1 MNHAS
6 PRMPWKAGFNPS
18 TTIDDIYY
26 CFRLLLGRNPGE
38 REWSSHV
45 WRAGEDLTGVV
56 RSYLSSREFSQRKML
71 AHEAPVDIELI
82 KLNGFS
88 IYTSAS
94 DVAVGKHVRA
104 NAYEPDVTAI
114 FRRFLRPGMAV
125 IDVGA
130 NIGYFTMLSASL
142 VGPKGYVL
150 AVEPNPNN
158 VRMLEG
164 SRRVNG
170 FDQVELAYAAAWSK
184 KGLLALNASYSN
196 GVTSAIET
204 GIGALMAVQIV
215 PSFTLSA
222 LAPQDRPVDFVK
234 IDIEGAEYSALMGA
248 RDILA
253 RNHPI
258 IVSEFSPVQLQAV
271 SGVSGEE
278 YLCFLTDL
286 GYRLAV
292 IEREGNLS
300 EHGADIATVMDAY
313 QNCGTDHI
321 DILAT
326 AG

>member
-1 MNHAS
+1 MNDSS
-6 PRMPWKAGFNPS
+6 PGMPWNAAFNPNA
-18 TTIDDIYY
+18 TVDDIYY

-45 WRAGEDLTGVV
+45 WRAGEDLAGVV
-56 RSYLSSREFSQRKML
+56 RSYLASREFSQREML
-71 AHEAPVDIELI
+71 AHGAPVDIELTT
-82 KLNGFS
+82 LDGFS

-104 NAYEPDVTAI
+104 NAYEPEVTAI
-114 FRRFLRPGMAV
+114 FRRILRPGMAV

-142 VGPKGYVL
+142 VGPSGYVL
-150 AVEPNPNN
+150 AVEPNPHNA
-158 VRMLEG
+158 RMLEG
-164 SRRVNG
+164 SRRANG

-196 GVTSAIET
+196 GVTSAIE
-204 GIGALMAVQIV
+204 GSIGALLAAQIV

-222 LAPQDRPVDFVK
+222 MAPQDRPVDFVK
-234 IDIEGAEYSALMGA
+234 IDVEGAEHSALIGA

-258 IVSEFSPVQLQAV
+258 ILSEFSPGQLQTV

-278 YLCFLTDL
+278 YLCLLTDL

-292 IEREGNLS
+292 IEGEGDLS
-300 EHGADIATVMDAY
+300 EHGADIAGVMAAY
-313 QNCGTDHI
+313 QDSGTDHI
-321 DILAT
+321 NILAVAT
-326 AG
+326 